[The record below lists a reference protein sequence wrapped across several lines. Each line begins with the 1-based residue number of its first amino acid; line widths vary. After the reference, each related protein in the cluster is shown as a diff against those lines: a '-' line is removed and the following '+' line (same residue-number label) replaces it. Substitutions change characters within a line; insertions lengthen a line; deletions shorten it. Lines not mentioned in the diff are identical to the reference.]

1 MWWFF
6 RYLMRFFFGNRSFT
20 VLVAKGRRETMAS
33 EQVTCALDVVFTHV
47 LAYLRLYLYAWKGR
61 YLLSLR
67 EGTLVKMRSLP
78 VPLRDYT

>member
-1 MWWFF
+1 
-6 RYLMRFFFGNRSFT
+6 
-20 VLVAKGRRETMAS
+20 MAS

-67 EGTLVKMRSLP
+67 EGTLVEMRSLP